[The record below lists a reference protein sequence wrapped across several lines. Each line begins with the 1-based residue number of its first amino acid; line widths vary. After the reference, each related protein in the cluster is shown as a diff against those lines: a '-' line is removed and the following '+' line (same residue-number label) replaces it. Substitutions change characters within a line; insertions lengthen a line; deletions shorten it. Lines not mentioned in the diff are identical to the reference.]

1 MRIHSIPNLFERSH
15 NMEAQEISLRELIE
29 ILLKNKAIIAVITIV
44 CVFISGIFSFFVMDP
59 VYEAQAKLIVSDL
72 VSKQQS
78 SEAPSIIDSLTP
90 YPDFYIESYKEQIKN
105 PEILSKTIEELQ
117 LDPEEYTISSLA
129 KAITID
135 QTTGT
140 NIIRVKVKNTDPE
153 LAAKIANSVA
163 VNFTN
168 FITDLSKKQASKSLE
183 YIENQLKI
191 EEENLNKALLAYQ
204 EFLKQPRGVS
214 ELESEKSS
222 KISLLTRYK
231 EELAQQ
237 DIEIS
242 VVQNALQEA
251 QKQLETTEKYIVTKK
266 SLTDDPVLFNYVDH
280 ENDSSVQETMKLQLE
295 SEEVNP
301 VYLTLQEKISEFQI
315 KLSQLQA
322 TKAQLNN
329 EIAQLQKELEQIQ
342 VELAEKQHQEDILSR
357 QVNTAQKT
365 YNALMDKYEES
376 RLTESSK
383 IGESAVVI
391 SSQAIPPLNPV
402 SPNKALNLAIA
413 CVLGIMLGVFIA
425 FFKEYWVSTGV
436 EEQKQ
441 TM

>member
-1 MRIHSIPNLFERSH
+1 
-15 NMEAQEISLRELIE
+15 MEDQEISLRELIE
-29 ILLKNKAIIAVITIV
+29 ILLKNKAIIALITIV

-72 VSKQQS
+72 KSQQS
-78 SEAPSIIDSLTP
+78 SSEELPIIESLTP
-90 YPDFYIESYKEQIKN
+90 YPDFNIESYKEQIKN
-105 PEILSKTIEELQ
+105 PEILMKTIEELQ
-117 LDPEEYTISSLA
+117 LDPEKYTVSSLA
-129 KAITID
+129 KTITID
-135 QTTGT
+135 QTSGT

-214 ELESEKSS
+214 ELQSEQTS
-222 KISLLTRYK
+222 KIALLTLYK

-242 VVQNALQEA
+242 ATQKALQEA
-251 QKQLETTEKYIVTKK
+251 QRLLQKTEKYIVTKK
-266 SLTDDPVLFNYVDH
+266 SITDDPLLFNYVEQEKDA
-280 ENDSSVQETMKLQLE
+280 SVRETMKIKME
-295 SEEVNP
+295 SEEINP
-301 VYLTLQEKISEFQI
+301 VYFSLQQTISESQI

-322 TKAQLNN
+322 TKEQLNAA
-329 EIAQLQKELEQIQ
+329 IAKIQKELEQIQ
-342 VELAEKQHQEDILSR
+342 VELANKQHQDDILSR
-357 QVNTAQKT
+357 QVSTAQKT

-391 SSQAIPPLNPV
+391 SSRAIPPVEPV
-402 SPNKALNLAIA
+402 SPNKILNLAIA
-413 CVLGIMLGVFIA
+413 GVLGIMLGVFIA
-425 FFKEYWVSTGV
+425 FFKEYWQSTANQSQSV
-436 EEQKQ
+436 KA
-441 TM
+441 

>member
-1 MRIHSIPNLFERSH
+1 
-15 NMEAQEISLRELIE
+15 MEAQEISLRELIE

-168 FITDLSKKQASKSLE
+168 FITDLSKKQGSKSLE

-214 ELESEKSS
+214 ELQSEQTS
-222 KISLLTRYK
+222 KIALLTLYK

-242 VVQNALQEA
+242 ATQKALQEA
-251 QKQLETTEKYIVTKK
+251 QRLLQKTEKYIVTKK
-266 SLTDDPVLFNYVDH
+266 SITDDPLLFNYVEQEKDA
-280 ENDSSVQETMKLQLE
+280 SVRETMKIKME
-295 SEEVNP
+295 SEEINP
-301 VYLTLQEKISEFQI
+301 VYFSLQQTISESQI

-322 TKAQLNN
+322 TKEQLNAA
-329 EIAQLQKELEQIQ
+329 IAKIQKELEQIQ
-342 VELAEKQHQEDILSR
+342 VELANKQHQDDILSR
-357 QVNTAQKT
+357 QVSTAQKT
-365 YNALMDKYEES
+365 YNALIDKYEES

-391 SSQAIPPLNPV
+391 SSRAIPPVEPV
-402 SPNKALNLAIA
+402 SPNKILNLAIA
-413 CVLGIMLGVFIA
+413 GVLGIMLGVFIA
-425 FFKEYWVSTGV
+425 FFKEYWQSTAN
-436 EEQKQ
+436 QSQSMKA
-441 TM
+441 

>member
-1 MRIHSIPNLFERSH
+1 
-15 NMEAQEISLRELIE
+15 
-29 ILLKNKAIIAVITIV
+29 
-44 CVFISGIFSFFVMDP
+44 MDP

-222 KISLLTRYK
+222 K
-231 EELAQQ
+231 
-237 DIEIS
+237 DFF
-242 VVQNALQEA
+242 
-251 QKQLETTEKYIVTKK
+251 
-266 SLTDDPVLFNYVDH
+266 TD
-280 ENDSSVQETMKLQLE
+280 
-295 SEEVNP
+295 
-301 VYLTLQEKISEFQI
+301 
-315 KLSQLQA
+315 
-322 TKAQLNN
+322 
-329 EIAQLQKELEQIQ
+329 
-342 VELAEKQHQEDILSR
+342 
-357 QVNTAQKT
+357 
-365 YNALMDKYEES
+365 
-376 RLTESSK
+376 
-383 IGESAVVI
+383 
-391 SSQAIPPLNPV
+391 PL
-402 SPNKALNLAIA
+402 
-413 CVLGIMLGVFIA
+413 
-425 FFKEYWVSTGV
+425 
-436 EEQKQ
+436 
-441 TM
+441 

>member
-1 MRIHSIPNLFERSH
+1 
-15 NMEAQEISLRELIE
+15 MEAQEISLRELIE

-168 FITDLSKKQASKSLE
+168 FITDLSKKQAGKSLE
-183 YIENQLKI
+183 NI
-191 EEENLNKALLAYQ
+191 
-204 EFLKQPRGVS
+204 
-214 ELESEKSS
+214 
-222 KISLLTRYK
+222 
-231 EELAQQ
+231 
-237 DIEIS
+237 
-242 VVQNALQEA
+242 
-251 QKQLETTEKYIVTKK
+251 
-266 SLTDDPVLFNYVDH
+266 
-280 ENDSSVQETMKLQLE
+280 
-295 SEEVNP
+295 
-301 VYLTLQEKISEFQI
+301 
-315 KLSQLQA
+315 
-322 TKAQLNN
+322 
-329 EIAQLQKELEQIQ
+329 
-342 VELAEKQHQEDILSR
+342 
-357 QVNTAQKT
+357 
-365 YNALMDKYEES
+365 
-376 RLTESSK
+376 
-383 IGESAVVI
+383 
-391 SSQAIPPLNPV
+391 
-402 SPNKALNLAIA
+402 
-413 CVLGIMLGVFIA
+413 
-425 FFKEYWVSTGV
+425 
-436 EEQKQ
+436 
-441 TM
+441 

>member
-1 MRIHSIPNLFERSH
+1 
-15 NMEAQEISLRELIE
+15 MEDQEISLRELIE

-44 CVFISGIFSFFVMDP
+44 CVFISGIFSFFIMDP
-59 VYEAQAKLIVSDL
+59 VYEAQAKLIVSDIK
-72 VSKQQS
+72 SQQPS
-78 SEAPSIIDSLTP
+78 SEELPIIDSLTP
-90 YPDFYIESYKEQIKN
+90 YPDFNIESYKEQIKN
-105 PEILSKTIEELQ
+105 PEILMKTIEELK
-117 LDPEEYTISSLA
+117 LDPGKYTVSSLA

-135 QTTGT
+135 QTSGT

-168 FITDLSKKQASKSLE
+168 FITDLSKKQAGKSLE

-214 ELESEKSS
+214 ELQSEQTS
-222 KISLLTRYK
+222 KIALLTLYK

-242 VVQNALQEA
+242 ATQKALQEA
-251 QKQLETTEKYIVTKK
+251 QRLLQKTEKYIVTKK
-266 SLTDDPVLFNYVDH
+266 SITDDPLLFNYVEQEKDA
-280 ENDSSVQETMKLQLE
+280 SVRETMKIKME
-295 SEEVNP
+295 SEEINP
-301 VYLTLQEKISEFQI
+301 VYFSLQQTISESQI

-322 TKAQLNN
+322 TKEQLNAA
-329 EIAQLQKELEQIQ
+329 IAKIQKELEQIQ
-342 VELAEKQHQEDILSR
+342 VELANKQHQDDILSR
-357 QVNTAQKT
+357 QVSTAQKT
-365 YNALMDKYEES
+365 YNALIDKYEES

-391 SSQAIPPLNPV
+391 SSRAIPPVNPV
-402 SPNKALNLAIA
+402 SPNKMLNLAIA
-413 CVLGIMLGVFIA
+413 GVLGIMLGVFIA
-425 FFKEYWVSTGV
+425 FFKEYWQSTANQSQSV
-436 EEQKQ
+436 KA
-441 TM
+441 